1 MESSTALAARG
12 RRRPS
17 GRRAVVL
24 ATAVA
29 LATALGVTAGC
40 SSASLPA
47 PPGTA
52 AADGGAGGESIEK
65 ILADAPVAD
74 PADLSAGGRA
84 ATIKQAG
91 TLRVGGT
98 ATAALFSLKDPTTG
112 KVSGFDAYLAQ
123 LLAKY
128 ITGTPSV
135 ELVQV
140 TAQTRELLLQNDTV
154 DAVLATYTIT
164 PARAEKINFA
174 GPYFNSGTSILVKKA
189 EAGITKPSDL
199 AGRTVVT
206 QANSTAVNTLKQV
219 VPDAKLLLLETND
232 QCVQALRQGR
242 AEAYVLDQAILLGN
256 AQRDP
261 QVKVVGEPFTEDPYG
276 IGLPPG
282 DAQFKTFVNGWLTK
296 IIEAGLWDRI
306 WKLTVGT
313 AIEGEPP
320 APPVLGSAAGS

>member
-1 MESSTALAARG
+1 MERPTALAARS

-29 LATALGVTAGC
+29 LATTLGVTAGC
-40 SSASLPA
+40 SSAPLPA

-74 PADLSAGGRA
+74 PADLPAGSRM
-84 ATIKQAG
+84 ATVKQAG

-98 ATAALFSLKDPTTG
+98 TTAALFSLKDPTTG
-112 KVSGFDAYLAQ
+112 RVTGFDAYLSQ

-140 TAQTRELLLQNDTV
+140 TAQTRELLLQNGTV
-154 DAVLATYTIT
+154 DAVFATYTIT

-174 GPYFNSGTSILVKKA
+174 GPYFNSGTSILVKKS
-189 EAGITKPSDL
+189 ETGITKPSDL

-219 VPDAKLLLLETND
+219 VPDANLLLLETND

-261 QVKVVGEPFTEDPYG
+261 EVKVVGQPFTEDPYG
-276 IGLPPG
+276 VGLPPG

-296 IIEAGLWDRI
+296 IVEAGLWERI